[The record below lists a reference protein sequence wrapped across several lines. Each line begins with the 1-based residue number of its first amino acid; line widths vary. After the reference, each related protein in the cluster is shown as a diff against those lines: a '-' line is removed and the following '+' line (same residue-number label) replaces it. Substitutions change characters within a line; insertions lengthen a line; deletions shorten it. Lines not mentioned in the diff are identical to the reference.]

1 MEPTDQGQHRISQ
14 VYLRQFGYKDK
25 NGKNW
30 ISVWKLG
37 EEYTDN
43 KSIKSFTKEVNIF
56 DLPFKG
62 IKYKRLFEELNCDI
76 ESYYP
81 RILSDLKKNEKL
93 TDKSKAFLI
102 SLVVNFLC
110 RTEPFRN
117 LIKTILLSDQRDI
130 FLKEIT
136 SFLPDIDKYLDNFLK
151 TVKSENTLNFTLISV
166 WYYMCH
172 KLTSSNFDY
181 VIIQDFNNRG
191 WYTTD
196 NPVVIINNVDFHT
209 LVSKETEIYFPI
221 SADYCL
227 YLDHM
232 DYNRSRSLRGD
243 QNHELIIASKK
254 LHEKIM
260 DLLWKNASQYVIFP
274 VELPKTKLSKEGNKN
289 Q

>member
-1 MEPTDQGQHRISQ
+1 MEIMDQGQHRISQ

-25 NGKNW
+25 HGKNW

-37 EEYTDN
+37 DEFTDN
-43 KSIKSFTKEVNIF
+43 KSVKSFTKEVNIF

-81 RILSDLKKNEKL
+81 RILSDLKENQKL

-110 RTEPFRN
+110 RTEPFRRN
-117 LIKTILLSDQRDI
+117 IETLLKSDQREF
-130 FLKEIT
+130 FLTEIT
-136 SFLPDIDKYLDNFLK
+136 SYLPDKAKNLK
-151 TVKSENTLNFTLISV
+151 DFINNLRREHQLNFTLISV

-191 WYTTD
+191 WLTTD

-227 YLDHM
+227 YMDHM
-232 DYNRSRSLRGD
+232 DYNKSRSLRGD
-243 QNHELIIASKK
+243 QHQELIISSAE
-254 LHEKIM
+254 LHEKIS
-260 DLLWKNASQYVIFP
+260 DILWRNAYQYVIWP
-274 VELPKTKLSKEGNKN
+274 VEFPRTKLSK
-289 Q
+289 